1 MKKVTLALFFVV
13 AGIVLSAVYAQDQS
27 TELRHFEP
35 KQSNY
40 EGVVLDSIKIDDGNQ
55 RVIIEI
61 TNGDKKGKSVE
72 LITGLKIS
80 ENLVGYQKG
89 DKILLLSLQ
98 DPASNT
104 ETYYITDFNRTNSLF
119 WLFILFAF
127 VVLIVSRKY
136 GLNSLIGMAYSF
148 FIIFKFILP
157 ELLKGHNPLLIAILG
172 ALFIAPVTFYLS
184 HGFNRKT
191 SVALISTIIALFFTG
206 IISLIFINI
215 SKLTGFGSDEAFFLQ
230 VAREGIVNIKG
241 IFLAGIIIGTLGI
254 LDDVTVT
261 QSSIVYQLKSSVRGI
276 GDWELYKK
284 AMEVGH
290 DHIASTVNTLV
301 LVYTGA
307 ALPLLLLFINSSK
320 SFGEAINAEIIADE
334 VVRTLV
340 SSIGL
345 VLAVPISTIL
355 AVYFITPSQ
364 KNTESK
370 IYRNHHI

>member
-1 MKKVTLALFFVV
+1 MKKVTLFLFFVV

-104 ETYYITDFNRTNSLF
+104 ETYYITDFNRTSSLF

-370 IYRNHHI
+370 IYRNHHH